1 MALDEM
7 TLPLIMSNMI
17 ARLQE
22 VKVSPEDALDEL
34 VDLDSDTVLGRAMT
48 EIMAMVANYKL
59 LDYYIGYDRVGPVVS
74 MYLNKEAKPENLQK
88 LVSEIESKIET
99 GAPSGEE
106 TSFPVIRAELYRS
119 DATSEDFTWVLKL
132 TVLFEEPD
140 LARTRTPVHTAVS
153 GDIEVKGEKDEVE
166 FPLEIEQ

>member
-1 MALDEM
+1 MKDFALSDIM
-7 TLPLIMSNMI
+7 TNMI
-17 ARLQE
+17 SRIQE
-22 VKVSPEDALDEL
+22 VRVSPEDALDEL

-48 EIMAMVANYKL
+48 EIMAMIANYKL
-59 LDYYIGYDRVGPVVS
+59 LDYYIGYDRIGPVVS

-88 LVSEIESKIET
+88 LVSEIETKIET

-106 TSFPVIRAELYRS
+106 ASFPIIRADLYKS
-119 DATSEDFTWVLKL
+119 DATAEEFTWVLKL

-140 LARTRTPVHTAVS
+140 ISRSHKVPVHTAVT
-153 GDIEVKGEKDEVE
+153 GDIEVKGEKEDKE